1 MDWQRRLEAANPI
14 QTEWIVRK
22 DGGHVTDILKPM
34 MRTLWIVGLLPRV
47 PHRVQA
53 RGARSRFSEDG
64 RGIPKEPLRRKF
76 LRGTPMLLVVFGYL
90 LHFSAATVYN
100 VTRDGGFF
108 GFFAN
113 CGYVLR
119 NVFAGITLVHFLTT
133 QDEMLR
139 LLEDSRHLRQFLAA
153 SKARQVCRFCVLAV
167 LFVALSWIGLWAAT
181 AYAGFGDLQRYFDYY
196 LYKGDVTN
204 GTIPRWL
211 GYAFAFLD
219 ATFYSIMTHSLTL
232 LLGFHVC
239 AAVHL
244 RALAADYAAGVES
257 VEPTRAAAAKLKGL
271 RWRLLFLLELLRRFD
286 RVGSPVVFCWYLN
299 AVGNLV
305 LSVPGILVG
314 LGSASAFDYLYMLTD
329 LLANLAAFVALTL
342 ALSEPARFVRDSHR
356 TALWLAA
363 SGVPGAQALAEAA
376 QSAPVS
382 LSGWGCFYVHR
393 GMVLGVFATVSTY
406 VIVVYQFIQ
415 DAV

>member
-14 QTEWIVRK
+14 QTERIVPE
-22 DGGHVTDILKPM
+22 DGGHVTDILNPM
-34 MRTLWIVGLLPRV
+34 MRTLWLVGLLPRD
-47 PHRVQA
+47 PHKVQA
-53 RGARSRFSEDG
+53 TLAASRFSEDA
-64 RGIPKEPLRRKF
+64 RRIREEPLRRKL
-76 LRGTPMLLVVFGYL
+76 LRGSPMLFVVFGYL

-100 VTRDGGFF
+100 VTHSGGFF

-119 NVFAGITLVHFLTT
+119 NLFAGITLIHFLTT
-133 QDEMLR
+133 QNELIR
-139 LLEDSRHLRQFLAA
+139 LLEDSRHLRQFLPA
-153 SKARQVCRFCVLAV
+153 SKARQVRIFSVVTV
-167 LFVALSWIGLWAAT
+167 LFAALSWLGLWAAT

-204 GTIPRWL
+204 GTIPRRL

-219 ATFYSIMTHSLTL
+219 ATAYSTMTHSLTL

-239 AAVHL
+239 AAVYL
-244 RALAADYAAGVES
+244 RALAADYAAGVAS
-257 VEPTRAAAAKLKGL
+257 AQPWKTGASQLKGL
-271 RWRLLFLLELLRRFD
+271 RWRLLFVSELLRRFD
-286 RVGSPVVFCWYLN
+286 RLGSPVVFCWYLN

-314 LGSASAFDYLYMLTD
+314 LGSASASDYLYMLTD

-342 ALSEPARFVRDSHR
+342 ALSEPARIVRDSHR
-356 TALWLAA
+356 AALWLAA
-363 SGVPGAQALAEAA
+363 SGVPGAQALADAA

-382 LSGWGCFYVHR
+382 LSGWDCFHVHR